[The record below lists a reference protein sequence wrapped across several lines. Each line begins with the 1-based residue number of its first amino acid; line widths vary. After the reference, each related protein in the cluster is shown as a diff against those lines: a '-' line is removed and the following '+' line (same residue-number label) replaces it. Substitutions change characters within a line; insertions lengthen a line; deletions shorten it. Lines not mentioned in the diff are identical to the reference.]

1 MTRVNPFE
9 DLADF
14 KPKPETKPVEK
25 AQIDKLAEDN
35 NFPSRQAQRP
45 VAPAPASEPIPAPA
59 QPNSRRARRY
69 TTGRNRQI
77 NIKATQE
84 TIDRLYR
91 LADEK
96 NMPLGELL
104 EVALDALE
112 QSQGVPS
119 T

>member
-1 MTRVNPFE
+1 MKRVNPFE

-14 KPKPETKPVEK
+14 KPKPEAKPVEK

-35 NFPSRQAQRP
+35 NFPSRQARRS
-45 VAPAPASEPIPAPA
+45 VAPASVPASA

-104 EVALDALE
+104 DVALDALE
-112 QSQGVPS
+112 QSKG
-119 T
+119 

>member
-1 MTRVNPFE
+1 MTRARVNPFE

-14 KPKPETKPVEK
+14 KPKPEAKPVEK

-35 NFPSRQAQRP
+35 NFPSRQAQAP
-45 VAPAPASEPIPAPA
+45 VAKASMPAPAP

-104 EVALDALE
+104 DVALDALE
-112 QSQGVPS
+112 QSKGAPS